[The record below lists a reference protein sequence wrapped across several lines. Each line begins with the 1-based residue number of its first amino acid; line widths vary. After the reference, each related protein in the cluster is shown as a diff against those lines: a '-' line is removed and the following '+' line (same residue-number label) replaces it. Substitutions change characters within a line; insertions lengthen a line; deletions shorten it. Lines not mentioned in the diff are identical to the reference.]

1 MQHVLCIRSED
12 TIMNGY
18 VGFYRGRRAEVEADT
33 QYEAQQKLAKI
44 LKAKKSYEVA
54 VMLAEKDGQQVTH
67 APAF

>member
-1 MQHVLCIRSED
+1 
-12 TIMNGY
+12 MNGY